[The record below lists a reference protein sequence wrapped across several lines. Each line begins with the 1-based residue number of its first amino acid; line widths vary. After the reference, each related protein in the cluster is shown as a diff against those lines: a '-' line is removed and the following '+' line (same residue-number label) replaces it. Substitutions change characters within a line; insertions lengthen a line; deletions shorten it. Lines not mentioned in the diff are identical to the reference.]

1 MRILSIDKI
10 RPKPLRCKGMSQIF
24 KTVSAA
30 CGHVSRAVFVKAA
43 RRLGLSS
50 ESYRI
55 ADEVFLKGYR
65 QATVARHV
73 GVSRQRVH
81 SVCRELL
88 EEINNQLSP
97 ERATDEK
104 TSSDSDYHG
113 HLGRMCFAT
122 TSQHEK

>member
-1 MRILSIDKI
+1 
-10 RPKPLRCKGMSQIF
+10 MSKIF

-30 CGHVSRAVFVKAA
+30 CGHVSRAAFVKAA

>member
-1 MRILSIDKI
+1 MCLIYE
-10 RPKPLRCKGMSQIF
+10 
-24 KTVSAA
+24 TVSAA

-43 RRLGLSS
+43 RRLGLTS

-88 EEINNQLSP
+88 AEINNQLSP
-97 ERATDEK
+97 EKANYEK
-104 TSSDSDYHG
+104 TTSGSDRSG
-113 HLGRMCFAT
+113 GLGRLCFTAA
-122 TSQHEK
+122 SQHEK